1 MHNPINML
9 GEDFKMNEASEER
22 QTIINELRKDG
33 YSETVIAHWLNPKN
47 FGQMK
52 DYDGYSNKFTG
63 SCGDSMWIWI
73 KANNDIIQ
81 DASYVSD
88 VCIGSVSSGSILTE
102 MIKGK
107 TIGSALRISQDD
119 ILKELEGLP
128 EQFTHCAKLAKDSL
142 NMAIID
148 YNAYKNT
155 PWKRAYEQR

>member
-1 MHNPINML
+1 
-9 GEDFKMNEASEER
+9 MNEASEER

>member
-1 MHNPINML
+1 
-9 GEDFKMNEASEER
+9 MNETPEER

-33 YSETVIAHWLNPKN
+33 YSEIVIAHWLNPKN

-63 SCGDSMWIWI
+63 SCGDSMWVWI
-73 KANNDIIQ
+73 KVSNTIIKN
-81 DASYVSD
+81 ASYISD

-107 TIGSALRISQDD
+107 TIGSALRISQDN

-128 EQFTHCAKLAKDSL
+128 EQFVHCAQLAKDTL

-148 YNAYKNT
+148 YNAYKNAT
-155 PWKRAYEQR
+155 WKRVYEQR